1 MSPVGRGRPGSGPG
15 GSGGLSLPSR
25 APRGSSRR
33 SCSATP
39 PYPQLC
45 PTSPAGV
52 YCPWRVPAFAS
63 CPRLSRGSRR
73 GGCVRS
79 LSVPR
84 HPQAVEVLFN
94 ARPWWGAGCALYCCS
109 KAPEGGC
116 TSESPN
122 CLRKGGERVVGN
134 SPSPRRGARPP
145 RKVPFGEGP
154 LSAPEIQLGAPT
166 LDSLHPSSTPH
177 SSGRGASRISSRSQ
191 APNAGPALE
200 VPSGAT
206 GAPEAKA
213 AQALLGSAGGRAA
226 GLRDWGG
233 VRKESW
239 RGPRLGAGGTSG
251 REAGR
256 GIRTYSGG
264 ESLGS
269 WGWGRVL
276 QGPDLEG
283 TRPWSWGE
291 SPSKELG
298 EGRRRARI

>member
-1 MSPVGRGRPGSGPG
+1 MASHFPPGRPEAAAGVAAAPPPPTPSSAPLPRPVFTAPGASPPSLPAPASPGEADGVGASGA
-15 GSGGLSLPSR
+15 SLSLATPRLWRCSSTPALGGGQGAPSTAAPKRRKGGAHPR
-25 APRGSSRR
+25 AP
-33 SCSATP
+33 T
-39 PYPQLC
+39 
-45 PTSPAGV
+45 
-52 YCPWRVPAFAS
+52 AS
-63 CPRLSRGSRR
+63 GR
-73 GGCVRS
+73 
-79 LSVPR
+79 
-84 HPQAVEVLFN
+84 
-94 ARPWWGAGCALYCCS
+94 
-109 KAPEGGC
+109 
-116 TSESPN
+116 
-122 CLRKGGERVVGN
+122 GGERVVGN